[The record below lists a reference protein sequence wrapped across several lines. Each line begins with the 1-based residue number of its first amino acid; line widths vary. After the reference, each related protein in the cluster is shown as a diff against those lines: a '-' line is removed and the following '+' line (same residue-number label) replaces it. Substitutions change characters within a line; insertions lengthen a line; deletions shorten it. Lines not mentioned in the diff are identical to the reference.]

1 MDGALVWR
9 NSWTG
14 YGALHGTDGALA
26 LEDLTDSGTTMEAIL
41 EIIWTES
48 CA

>member
-1 MDGALVWR
+1 MVPLLLR

-14 YGALHGTDGALA
+14 YGALHGTDDALA
-26 LEDLTDSGTTMEAIL
+26 VEDLTDSGIAMEAIL